1 MFRFLKNT
9 YQCVDRVQDKCAH
22 ECAKSTKGHSHSLV
36 PPGAFRHTTSSLR
49 KDLGRIYCPYRR
61 HLIFPG
67 KNPSNLLSHPMVT
80 PLMPVTTYYH
90 HPRSPPH
97 PNAIDEIEGPLSQD
111 GLPSAIGEGDDRDA
125 LMGGSQADSS
135 DEGEESD
142 YNVVACV
149 RAS

>member
-1 MFRFLKNT
+1 
-9 YQCVDRVQDKCAH
+9 
-22 ECAKSTKGHSHSLV
+22 
-36 PPGAFRHTTSSLR
+36 
-49 KDLGRIYCPYRR
+49 
-61 HLIFPG
+61 
-67 KNPSNLLSHPMVT
+67 
-80 PLMPVTTYYH
+80 MPVTTYYH

-111 GLPSAIGEGDDRDA
+111 RLPSAIGEGYDD
-125 LMGGSQADSS
+125 LMGGSQAGLYSS

>member
-1 MFRFLKNT
+1 
-9 YQCVDRVQDKCAH
+9 
-22 ECAKSTKGHSHSLV
+22 
-36 PPGAFRHTTSSLR
+36 
-49 KDLGRIYCPYRR
+49 
-61 HLIFPG
+61 
-67 KNPSNLLSHPMVT
+67 MVT

-111 GLPSAIGEGDDRDA
+111 GLPSAIGEGDDRDV